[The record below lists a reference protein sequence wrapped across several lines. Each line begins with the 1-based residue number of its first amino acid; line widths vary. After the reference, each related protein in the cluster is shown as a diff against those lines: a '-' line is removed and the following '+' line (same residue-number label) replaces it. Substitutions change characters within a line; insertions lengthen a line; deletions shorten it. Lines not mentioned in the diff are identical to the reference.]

1 MTESFLARQI
11 KIYFRKFNKKNQ
23 KNILILIFLFEK
35 LLFVKIVNYFYEACQ
50 VLLNYII
57 SLDQWLI
64 SPWLS
69 SGSLQL
75 FGPCEKKTF
84 NPTCFWLLP
93 TLNFQKSISKI
104 WIRNQNLSKV
114 SASHPKIRVNHAL
127 KYSFL
132 HLLNFEFNIFGQL
145 EKNFY

>member
-1 MTESFLARQI
+1 MENENLNGLHRDHQLISFNSDFS
-11 KIYFRKFNKKNQ
+11 FRKITICQ
-23 KNILILIFLFEK
+23 DCQLFLG
-35 LLFVKIVNYFYEACQ
+35 
-50 VLLNYII
+50 
-57 SLDQWLI
+57 S
-64 SPWLS
+64 LS
-69 SGSLQL
+69 SFIKLYNLIRSVTY
-75 FGPCEKKTF
+75 FAVTFFRFVATVWPVRKKTF

-132 HLLNFEFNIFGQL
+132 RLLNLIF
-145 EKNFY
+145 FDC